1 MDMSINF
8 EAHFISC
15 SNLYHH
21 LEIGELKKKASMKHV
36 LKIEEAQRH
45 HGDGLF
51 VKVIGEKWVEL
62 YFNMTGYV
70 GALPLASGAK
80 FSPSERGIST

>member
-21 LEIGELKKKASMKHV
+21 LETDELKKKASMKHV
-36 LKIEEAQRH
+36 LKIEEAPRH
-45 HGDGLF
+45 HDDVLF
-51 VKVIGEKWVEL
+51 VKLIGEKWVEL
-62 YFNMTGYV
+62 YCNMTGYV
-70 GALPLASGAK
+70 GALPLPSGAK
-80 FSPSERGIST
+80 FSPGERRIST